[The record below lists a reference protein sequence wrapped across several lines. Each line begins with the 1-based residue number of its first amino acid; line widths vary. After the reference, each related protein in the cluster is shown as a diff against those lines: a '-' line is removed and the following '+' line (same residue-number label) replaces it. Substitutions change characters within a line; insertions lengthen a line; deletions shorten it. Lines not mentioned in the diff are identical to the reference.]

1 MILLQVKDWGS
12 GRQEDLGELQ
22 VEAHREFSEGHTK
35 PFYEQLA
42 RRLELLQ
49 VSRCVQGIS
58 SAGVPAV
65 LAVRSWSWQGCG
77 CCRPEARLLWFAL
90 PVQPCFSGLR
100 CRHVEC

>member
-22 VEAHREFSEGHTK
+22 VESHREFDQDHTK

-49 VSRCVQGIS
+49 VSRCVQGMS
-58 SAGVPAV
+58 SSGVQAV
-65 LAVRSWSWQGCG
+65 LAVGS
-77 CCRPEARLLWFAL
+77 
-90 PVQPCFSGLR
+90 
-100 CRHVEC
+100 

>member
-22 VEAHREFSEGHTK
+22 VESHREFDQDHTK

-49 VSRCVQGIS
+49 VSQCVQENS
-58 SAGVPAV
+58 SSRVQAV
-65 LAVRSWSWQGCG
+65 LAVGSGSQQACGCLSPKQGCCG
-77 CCRPEARLLWFAL
+77 LLGQCYL
-90 PVQPCFSGLR
+90 VIP
-100 CRHVEC
+100 

>member
-22 VEAHREFSEGHTK
+22 VESHKEFDQDHTK

-49 VSRCVQGIS
+49 VSQCVQGIS
-58 SAGVPAV
+58 S
-65 LAVRSWSWQGCG
+65 
-77 CCRPEARLLWFAL
+77 
-90 PVQPCFSGLR
+90 
-100 CRHVEC
+100 

>member
-22 VEAHREFSEGHTK
+22 VESHREFDQDHTK

-49 VSRCVQGIS
+49 VKPRLVGDEQFGSASCVPVG
-58 SAGVPAV
+58 A
-65 LAVRSWSWQGCG
+65 WSWQGCDRCSPQQG
-77 CCRPEARLLWFAL
+77 CCGLLGQCYLFMT
-90 PVQPCFSGLR
+90 
-100 CRHVEC
+100 